1 MKRLKR
7 IYLLLGILAVVCL
20 ATIGV
25 MRLEEHKEK
34 IRNTDEIILSV
45 PADSVQA
52 LSWEYGSESF
62 AFHREEKWLYDE
74 DEAFPVDEEAINGLL
89 EQFREFGAAFII
101 EEPED
106 YGQYGLDEPTCTIRL
121 TAGEQSYEILLGDYS
136 SMDSQRYVSIGD
148 GNVYLVKND
157 PLDHFDVA
165 VSDLIDQDEIPSF
178 GEIEDIQFA
187 GAENYNISYEEDSAD
202 TYCADDVYFISRD
215 GETLPLDTSR
225 VEEYIRNMRNL
236 NLTDYVTYNVTD
248 EELVA
253 YGLDEPEL
261 TVTVKY
267 RTEDEN
273 GEEIS
278 DTFVMNI
285 SRSPEEKAADVSGT
299 GEDEGSGRETDVPGT
314 GEGEGSGRETD
325 GPGSGEDDDPK
336 ETTAYVRVGESQ
348 IVYQISSG
356 SYEKLMA
363 VSYDSLRHP
372 EVFSGDTAD
381 IRQIDISLED
391 TVYTITSEDEDG
403 GRTCYY
409 GEKEVETGS
418 LMSSLKN
425 LSAVS
430 FTQEQPEQKEEIGLV
445 LYLDNEDFPEIAI
458 SLYRYDGDKCLAVV
472 NGEPV
477 SLVRRSDVVELIEA
491 VHGIVLN
498 Q

>member
-20 ATIGV
+20 STIGV

-34 IRNTDEIILSV
+34 IRNTDAIILSV

-62 AFHREEKWLYDE
+62 AFHREEKWLYDK

-106 YGQYGLDEPTCTIRL
+106 YGQYGLDEPICTIRL
-121 TAGEQSYEILLGDYS
+121 TAEEQSYEILLGDYS

-157 PLDHFDVA
+157 PLDHFDVS

-178 GEIEDIQFA
+178 GEIEGIQFA
-187 GAENYNISYEEDSAD
+187 GAENYSISYEEDSAD

-215 GETLPLDTSR
+215 GKTLPLDTSR

-248 EELVA
+248 EELA
-253 YGLDEPEL
+253 SYGLDEPEL

-285 SRSPEEKAADVSGT
+285 SRSPEEKAADVPGF
-299 GEDEGSGRETDVPGT
+299 GEDEGSGRETDVPA
-314 GEGEGSGRETD
+314 
-325 GPGSGEDDDPK
+325 SGEDDDPK
-336 ETTAYVRVGESQ
+336 ETTAYVRAGESQ

-391 TVYTITSEDEDG
+391 AFYTITSKEEDG

-430 FTQEQPEQKEEIGLV
+430 FTREQPEQKEEIGLV
-445 LYLDNEDFPEIAI
+445 IHLDNEDFPEIAI

-498 Q
+498 E